1 MKQLTI
7 AQENESSMDYQR
19 NPQLDNHT
27 RRKTEDTNLS
37 YAIKFHDY
45 IKKP

>member
-27 RRKTEDTNLS
+27 RRKTEGTNLS